1 MNDSASLDL
10 APRHVDAWPPSRLA
24 AFLLY
29 LTIIL
34 SLNVA
39 VLEQV
44 VLLLAGT
51 KSNKVVTTGLCC

>member
-1 MNDSASLDL
+1 
-10 APRHVDAWPPSRLA
+10 VDAWPPSRLA